1 MTKTKFEIKSWLTG
15 EVLYSGDHID
25 IKEALEEAV
34 AAGANL
40 YGANLVRANLYGAN
54 LDGDT
59 TLETG
64 ETWKEYLEATL
75 PALLTAGGKTI
86 EEVASHWDC
95 HDWHNCPMA
104 FAFGVESESQCPILL
119 RPRVRQ
125 FVRMFDAGLVPN
137 PIADADAASCQAKT
151 KEENHE

>member
-34 AAGANL
+34 AAG
-40 YGANLVRANLYGAN
+40 ANLYGAN

>member
-40 YGANLVRANLYGAN
+40 YGANLVRAN